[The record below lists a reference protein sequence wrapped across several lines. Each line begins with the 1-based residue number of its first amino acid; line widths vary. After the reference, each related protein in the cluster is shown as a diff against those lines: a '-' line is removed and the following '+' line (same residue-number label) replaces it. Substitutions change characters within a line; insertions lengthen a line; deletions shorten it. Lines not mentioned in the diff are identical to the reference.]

1 MTVSSFVL
9 PFPPSSNGLWFNTKN
24 GRARSASYDQWRQE
38 AGWELK
44 RQHPSKLK
52 GPVSLNY
59 VFENAKDNRKRDLGN
74 LEKAL
79 SDLLVEHQIIEAD
92 DHTIVRRI
100 SLAWGAVD
108 GVCVTVV
115 SHCVQEMTGMLEE
128 A

>member
-1 MTVSSFVL
+1 MMVSFQL
-9 PFPPSSNGLWFNTKN
+9 PFPPSVNSLWFNTKN
-24 GRARSASYDQWRQE
+24 GRARSASYDQWRQD

-44 RQHPSKLK
+44 RQHPLKLK

-59 VFENAKDNRKRDLGN
+59 VFQNAKDNRKRDLGN

-100 SLAWGAVD
+100 SLAWGDVD
-108 GVCVTVV
+108 GVCVSVV
-115 SHCVQEMTGMLEE
+115 SHRVQETTGTREN